1 MLANKYIIGGGITGL
16 VWKFYHPEFTII
28 SPDLGGMFAK
38 SYMVWLHDTA
48 ETRKLLVDLG
58 MEVKPKKSYIGYYH
72 RGWIQDYQTEDMNLL
87 LIQKKMSKWNE
98 PLNRDFVPKTRDLSL
113 SNIGGTNYM
122 RTLDTDLS
130 VIIEKLNEGAG
141 IVNGFVTKI
150 GNDFLEYKTTKDG
163 DPIQVQ
169 CDRLVSTIAA
179 PFFWKAYGQEKE
191 FKFSPITNVIVRER
205 PRTFDDRYEMVYY
218 DDSVPYTRI
227 SHLGGKYAL
236 EFTGEISREE
246 FQKLFPDLTVED
258 FFVVKQ
264 GRIYQGEPNLSPSE
278 DIVFSGRFGRW
289 EYGITTEHVVKHA
302 IDHVGKL

>member
-1 MLANKYIIGGGITGL
+1 MDKYIIGGGITGL
-16 VWKFYHPEFTII
+16 VWKFYHPEFTVI

-48 ETRKLLVDLG
+48 ETRKLLTDLG

-98 PLNRDFVPKTRDLSL
+98 PLNRDFVPRTRDLSL

-130 VIIEKLNEGAG
+130 KIIEKLNEGAG
-141 IVNGFVTKI
+141 IVNGFVTQI
-150 GNDFLEYKTTKDG
+150 GPDTLSYKTSKDG
-163 DPIQVQ
+163 DPTTVPY
-169 CDRLVSTIAA
+169 RKLVSTIAA
-179 PFFWKAYGQEKE
+179 PFFWKAYGQERE

-205 PRTFDDRYEMVYY
+205 PKTFDDRYEMVYY

-236 EFTGEISREE
+236 EFTGEISRDE
-246 FQKLFPDLTVED
+246 FHTLFPDLTVED

-264 GRIYQGEPNLSPSE
+264 GRIYQGEPNVSPSE
-278 DIVFSGRFGRW
+278 NIVFSGRFGRW

-302 IDHVGKL
+302 IDHLGKL